1 MGAALF
7 QAMGQQVDAARIA
20 HETIIWAHSMKVS
33 LSTLI
38 AKAKGRVK
46 RQTTVLAYQHLAL
59 PLKEKT
65 FELAQE
71 QCLAHAADALE
82 IFGNTTLRGF
92 LSDEEVKEIAAG
104 LEEIGAGFSCQE
116 TVLSANP
123 VEKSVRIQHVVFSAS
138 FLSILNKLLPPFW
151 YYASDSCIG
160 LPEFTKHRD
169 TIYAPPF
176 LKVFI
181 PLSPCTFAILPGSH
195 WPGDSYSRRVGKHA
209 SNWDSGN
216 EPTLPA
222 SEVHFQSS
230 KTKQV
235 ADISYLAAED
245 LFLHRHLSPGDVFV
259 FNQCAV
265 HGLKADLSRNFFL
278 ALTLVPS
285 PVAAS
290 RYGLTRTQH
299 VEAII
304 ENIVSS
310 SACEYHLSKGK
321 KIDPEECLFS
331 GYKFSEQD
339 LDRLTSGGSSGG
351 IWNNCFGLRF
361 IEKEKWQQAFE
372 QNRHLAFQR
381 LQNTL

>member
-1 MGAALF
+1 
-7 QAMGQQVDAARIA
+7 
-20 HETIIWAHSMKVS
+20 MKLN

-38 AKAKGRVK
+38 AKAKGKVK
-46 RQTTVLAYQHLAL
+46 RRTTALAYQHLDL
-59 PLKEKT
+59 PLQEKT
-65 FELAQE
+65 FALAQE

-82 IFGNTTLRGF
+82 IFGHTTLRGF
-92 LSDEEVKEIAAG
+92 LNPQEVDEISTG
-104 LEEIGAGFSCQE
+104 LTEIGAGLSCDE

-123 VEKSVRIQHVVFSAS
+123 VEKSVRLQNVVFSES
-138 FLSILNKLLPPFW
+138 FLSVLQKLLPPFW

-169 TIYAPPF
+169 TFYNPPF

-181 PLSPCTFAILPGSH
+181 PLAPCTFAILPGSH
-195 WPGDSYSRRVGKHA
+195 WPGDHYARRVGQHA
-209 SNWDSGN
+209 SNWDTGN
-216 EPTLPA
+216 EPALPA

-230 KTKQV
+230 ETKRV
-235 ADISYLAAED
+235 SEISYLATED
-245 LFLHRHLSPGDVFV
+245 LFLHRRLSPGDVFL

-265 HGLKADLSRNFFL
+265 HGLRAEHDKNFFL

-285 PVAAS
+285 PIAAS

-299 VEAII
+299 LETII
-304 ENIVSS
+304 ENIASS

-331 GYKFSEQD
+331 GYKFTEQD
-339 LDRLTSGGSSGG
+339 LERLTSGGSSGG

-361 IEKEKWQQAFE
+361 IDQDKWRQVFE
-372 QNRHLAFQR
+372 QNKHLAFQR
-381 LQNTL
+381 LQNDL